1 MDLRQRAFHWPLAER
16 RASPTLPLSHED
28 PRSLRW
34 RCCRMEQAALGEAG
48 STEGGV
54 QATRPIT
61 HLPQQLSIPG
71 AAVIGG
77 RDTPTNCSAVGH
89 APAVPRAT
97 LGCILLKHPCPGL
110 RKVCPHVSVFLLPQ
124 EIAVLEKTPCRLF
137 SVQHWTG
144 ACALLF
150 SYFFSPFSFF
160 LKNFLQKYS

>member
-34 RCCRMEQAALGEAG
+34 RRCWTEQAALGEAG

-71 AAVIGG
+71 AAVTGG
-77 RDTPTNCSAVGH
+77 RDTPTNSAVQSVMPLRSPGQLWAASFSSIPVPASERC
-89 APAVPRAT
+89 APMSQCSSCLRR
-97 LGCILLKHPCPGL
+97 LQSWRRHPAGYSQSSTGQGPVLCF
-110 RKVCPHVSVFLLPQ
+110 SVISFLLL
-124 EIAVLEKTPCRLF
+124 A
-137 SVQHWTG
+137 
-144 ACALLF
+144 
-150 SYFFSPFSFF
+150 FF
-160 LKNFLQKYS
+160 